1 MATIPEDFNDIMN
14 SKALASLATT
24 MADGSPQVSPV
35 WFSFD
40 GSLIWV
46 NSAEGRVKDK
56 NVRRTRKVALAI
68 VDVNNPYRHIAIRGD
83 VVDVTNDGADDHIDS
98 LAKKYLDEDKYPF
111 RQDGEVR
118 VIYKIR
124 PERVATMGA

>member
-40 GSLIWV
+40 GLLIWV
-46 NSAEGRVKDK
+46 NSAEGRLKDK

-111 RQDGEVR
+111 RQEGEVR

>member
-1 MATIPEDFNDIMN
+1 MATIPEEFIDIMN
-14 SKALASLATT
+14 SKALASFATT

-83 VVDVTNDGADDHIDS
+83 VVDVTNNGADDHIDS
-98 LAKKYLDEDKYPF
+98 LAKKYLDADKYPY
-111 RQDGEVR
+111 RQEGQVR

-124 PERVATMGA
+124 PESVATMG

>member
-1 MATIPEDFNDIMN
+1 MATIPEEFMDIMN
-14 SKALASLATT
+14 SKALASLATS

-40 GSLIWV
+40 GSLVWV
-46 NSAEGRVKDK
+46 NTAEGRLKDK

-68 VDVNNPYRHIAIRGD
+68 VDVDNPYRHIAIRGE
-83 VVDVTNDGADDHIDS
+83 VVEITNDGADDHIDS
-98 LAKKYLDEDKYPF
+98 LAKKYLDADKYPYG
-111 RQDGEVR
+111 QEGEIR

-124 PERVATMGA
+124 PERVATMG

>member
-1 MATIPEDFNDIMN
+1 MTAIPEEYMDIIS
-14 SKALASLATT
+14 SKALASFATI
-24 MADGSPQVSPV
+24 MADGSPQVTPV

-40 GSLIWV
+40 GALIWV

-68 VDVNNPYRHIAIRGD
+68 LDVNNPYRHIAVRGE
-83 VVDVTNDGADDHIDS
+83 VVEITNEGADDHIDR
-98 LAKKYLDEDKYPF
+98 LAKKYLDQDTYPF
-111 RQDGEVR
+111 RQEGEVR

-124 PERVATMGA
+124 PYGVATMG

>member
-1 MATIPEDFNDIMN
+1 MATIPEEFMDIMN
-14 SKALASLATT
+14 SKALASLATS

-40 GSLIWV
+40 GSLVWV

-68 VDVNNPYRHIAIRGD
+68 VDVDNPYRHIAIRGD
-83 VVDVTNDGADDHIDS
+83 VVEITNDGADDHIDS
-98 LAKKYLDEDKYPF
+98 LAKKYLDADKYPYG
-111 RQDGEVR
+111 QEGEIR

-124 PERVATMGA
+124 PERVATMG

>member
-1 MATIPEDFNDIMN
+1 
-14 SKALASLATT
+14 
-24 MADGSPQVSPV
+24 MADSSPQVSPV

-40 GSLIWV
+40 GSLVWV

-83 VVDVTNDGADDHIDS
+83 VVEITNDGADDHIDS
-98 LAKKYLDEDKYPF
+98 LAKKYLDADKYPYG
-111 RQDGEVR
+111 QEGEIR

-124 PERVATMGA
+124 PDRVATMG